1 MGPLKGHFSTF
12 FTVESFKLVH
22 KRCFWLILDY
32 YKKHRNQNFWKAI
45 FFAIFFGRPQLWKY
59 LSHKNHFLYI
69 QNIKRVWRYLTDQN
83 RNDKIHFWKLFRSF
97 GFTWCQK
104 SPKFFLPIFGHQ
116 QLTFGHFRF
125 LADFLLAW
133 IQKWK
138 IAIEWPKMTLDRW
151 KFIHN
156 IIGHIKTQSKACF

>member
-1 MGPLKGHFSTF
+1 MVTTSHVYIRLGPQFFTISRLDKIKALNFSTES
-12 FTVESFKLVH
+12 TVSD
-22 KRCFWLILDY
+22 FW
-32 YKKHRNQNFWKAI
+32 
-45 FFAIFFGRPQLWKY
+45 Y
-59 LSHKNHFLYI
+59 L
-69 QNIKRVWRYLTDQN
+69 KRVWRYLTDRN
-83 RNDKIHFWKLFRSF
+83 RNDKIYFWKLFTSF
-97 GFTWCQK
+97 GFTWCQN
-104 SPKFFLPIFGHQ
+104 SPNFFLAIFGHQ

-151 KFIHN
+151 KFRHN